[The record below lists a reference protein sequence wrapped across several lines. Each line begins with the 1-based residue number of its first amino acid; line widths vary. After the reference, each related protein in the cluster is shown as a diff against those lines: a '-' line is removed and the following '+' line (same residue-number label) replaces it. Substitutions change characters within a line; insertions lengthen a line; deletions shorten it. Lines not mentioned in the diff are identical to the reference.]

1 MSQQE
6 KIQAFVDWA
15 AKVGGFKHEA
25 IDLKFIND
33 EEGMSGTLNSD
44 IEASEEHE
52 ETLLSIPLDICLNFK
67 NMSNEFKELISEL
80 EQFKDDQLDDG
91 QELTTQW
98 KGTNM
103 FENRLVVFY
112 LFLIH
117 ELFVMKE
124 SSIYFPYLDML
135 PQNFTTAIYFDEDD
149 LSELRGTNLYKSIT
163 SIKDNLNHVFNS
175 KVSFLKERRA
185 KLIDDNYTYERFM
198 WAFSA
203 VWSRV
208 FPIEYE
214 CGNNEKEIVPTLLPM
229 VDILNHKFNAKI
241 TYFTGSDSR
250 FYLKTRESLKKG
262 DYVYNNYGAKS
273 NDSFLLSY
281 GFVIP
286 DNSEDTLYVQ
296 FGISDTNDEE
306 LILCK
311 KKYLEDNSLKLGY
324 YLKQKDLPEDM
335 LDAIR
340 ICVMD
345 EEDFY
350 FAKQFNID
358 HHRKSSERFR
368 FNVKNEYNTLRT
380 LRSLFI
386 SKRSVFSTSL
396 EEDIKQ
402 LRQEKRY
409 NMRNIL
415 VYRIGQKYIIDNILK
430 FIDQSMS
437 HLVMAH
443 SHFLSYPKH
452 STNILDNFNNL
463 FLENSGKIAVEF
475 VEKEGFSVI
484 TTQHITRGDTLLV
497 IKSEEMIDA
506 DCALDSPVGEYFT
519 TAREE
524 NEDCNYLDDE
534 MAVIF
539 YILFE
544 LFSSSMKT
552 NTHSKFFN
560 EIVKQLPINQFPL
573 VAKKYE
579 HELEGTMA
587 CLLIQKTQDS
597 LLQTFEEIKDCLLN
611 CGLKDEGIL
620 TFENF
625 LVAYSIYD
633 LFCVGMETV
642 VPLPTPISSLPHFL
656 REFDDGNLIVKSLV
670 DIEQNTLISNSI
682 LALIK
687 PIEEVFLYNI
697 IPLDER
703 GNTCCTYAAEI
714 DLESMESL
722 VTQEKLEALN
732 RINNLSFRH
741 YLRCD
746 TNSDKIV
753 QQLCILL
760 SSHEELA
767 NNPQL
772 SLDGFSHRVHS
783 QVRYIVD
790 MMRTNFEQQ
799 FITTMEQD
807 EALLKTPLQEFDTP
821 FLQNII
827 KYRLTSKRIV
837 TNLHC

>member
-1 MSQQE
+1 MSQLE
-6 KIQAFVDWA
+6 RIRAFVEWTN
-15 AKVGGFKHEA
+15 KVGGFKHEA
-25 IDLKFIND
+25 IDLQFIDD
-33 EEGMSGTLNSD
+33 EQGMSGTLNSD

-52 ETLLSIPLDICLNFK
+52 ETLLSIPLNNCLNFK
-67 NMSNEFKELISEL
+67 NMSTEFKELILEL
-80 EQFKDDQLDDG
+80 EQFKDEQLDDG
-91 QELTTQW
+91 QELSTQW

-124 SSIYFPYLDML
+124 SSIYFPYLNML

-149 LSELRGTNLYKSIT
+149 LNELRGTNLYKSVT

-175 KVSFLKERRA
+175 KVTFLKERR
-185 KLIDDNYTYERFM
+185 KNLIDDNYTFERFM

-208 FPIEYE
+208 FPIEYVE
-214 CGNNEKEIVPTLLPM
+214 NNEKVIVPTLLPM

-241 TYFTGSDSR
+241 TYFTGSDGK

-262 DYVYNNYGAKS
+262 DSVYNNYGAKS

-286 DNSEDTLYVQ
+286 ENSEDTLYVQ

-311 KKYLEDNSLKLGY
+311 KKYLEENSLKLGY
-324 YLKQKDLPEDM
+324 YLKKKDLPDDM

-350 FAKQFNID
+350 FAKQFDID
-358 HHRKSSERFR
+358 HHRKTAGMFR
-368 FNVKNEYNTLRT
+368 FNVKNEFNTLRT
-380 LRSLFI
+380 LRSLFV
-386 SKRSVFSTSL
+386 SKRAVFSTSL
-396 EEDIKQ
+396 EEDLQQ
-402 LRQEKRY
+402 LQQEKRY

-415 VYRIGQKYIIDNILK
+415 VYRIGQKYIIENVLK
-430 FIDQSMS
+430 FIDQSMAN
-437 HLVMAH
+437 LVMAH
-443 SHFLSYPKH
+443 SHFLPRSKC
-452 STNILDNFNNL
+452 SNNL
-463 FLENSGKIAVEF
+463 LDSFNHLLLENSGKIAIEF
-475 VEKEGFSVI
+475 IENEGFCTIS
-484 TTQHITRGDTLLV
+484 TQNISKGDTLLI

-506 DCALDSPVGEYFT
+506 DCALDSPIGEYFA
-519 TAREE
+519 TARDD
-524 NEDCNYLDDE
+524 NEDCNSLDDE

-552 NTHSKFFN
+552 NNHSIFFN
-560 EIVKQLPINQFPL
+560 EIVKKLPTYQFPL
-573 VAKKYE
+573 VAEQYE
-579 HELEGTMA
+579 HELEGTTA
-587 CLLIQKTQDS
+587 WLFIQKTREG
-597 LLQTFEEIKDCLLN
+597 LLQTFEEVKTCLVN
-611 CGLKDEGIL
+611 SGLKDEGIL

-642 VPLPTPISSLPHFL
+642 VPLPTPIACLPHFL
-656 REFDDGNLIVKSLV
+656 REFDEGNLIVKSLV
-670 DIEQNTLISNSI
+670 DIEKNTLIPNSV
-682 LALIK
+682 LSLIK
-687 PIEEVFLYNI
+687 PIEEIFLYNI
-697 IPLDER
+697 IPIDKR
-703 GNTCCTYAAEI
+703 ARSYWAYVAEI

-741 YLRCD
+741 YLRNE
-746 TNSDKIV
+746 TNSDRIV

-760 SSHEELA
+760 SSDEELV
-767 NNPQL
+767 NNPDL
-772 SLDGFSHRVHS
+772 SCKGFSQKVQA
-783 QVRYIVD
+783 QVCQIMD

-799 FITTMEQD
+799 FITTVEQD
-807 EALLKTPLQEFDTP
+807 EALLKTEVTS

-827 KYRLTSKRIV
+827 EYRLLSKRMV
-837 TNLHC
+837 KNLHC